1 MSDVEQLPHL
11 LRLIDDDSERVQR
24 AVAKALVAFGSS
36 LEDRLLELSEPPDEE
51 QLQQVRELVHRYHG
65 DEVQGDEVQGHEDH
79 ADEKPSADTA
89 APLFV
94 PGQLVEHRKYGYRGV
109 VVAFD
114 RTCQADDDWYFSN
127 RSQPNRYQAWY
138 HVLVHGSE
146 QMTYAAQT
154 SLQSDESAEQVVHPF
169 VPHFFSAFS
178 DGRYVRNDTP
188 WPG

>member
-1 MSDVEQLPHL
+1 MNVKFFIGQQIEHKRFNYRGLIYDV
-11 LRLIDDDSERVQR
+11 DSEFRGTEEWYQKM
-24 AVAKALVAFGSS
+24 ATS
-36 LEDRLLELSEPPDEE
+36 LPPKNEP
-51 QLQQVRELVHRYHG
+51 
-65 DEVQGDEVQGHEDH
+65 
-79 ADEKPSADTA
+79 
-89 APLFV
+89 
-94 PGQLVEHRKYGYRGV
+94 
-109 VVAFD
+109 
-114 RTCQADDDWYFSN
+114 
-127 RSQPNRYQAWY
+127 WY